1 MSVILNI
8 YTTLNEQGILS
19 KAVAYLK
26 ANPMNTCSAK
36 GTSGSAN
43 SVTNQDL
50 KGMSTW
56 QIASLI
62 TSLLA
67 VSPPIYDYVN
77 ICVPTQT
84 STATNK
90 LTYDQVAALDAIL
103 KTTKQGTV
111 NNIVRA
117 GTAASNSTQTNIVLD
132 SGASA
137 VDDYYKGMYIVTA
150 GVTAVTRMITGYTG
164 TTKIATVV
172 ATGTAI
178 TTTETFTIYTS
189 PNMKV
194 IGDASS
200 SLTACYEAW
209 LTLFPGKNI
218 PALISLMGG
227 TGSNIQPHYLVTQT
241 ATSAA
246 AASLTHTSNFT
257 NKMFNS
263 GNYYVAIESATTGAG
278 QVKRIISNTASVL
291 TIEPWDIIP
300 TGAIVYQVGTEFML
314 YEKYL
319 PYAILSYLVQ
329 DTAKT
334 NMAFQNLLDKDN
346 IMPGGGYKPL
356 TNMTTLKHYAD
367 LGKAIFDAKVL
378 AVVT

>member
-1 MSVILNI
+1 MSKILNI
-8 YTTLNEQGILS
+8 YTTLNAQGILS

-26 ANPMNTCSAK
+26 NNPINMNAAK

-50 KGMSTW
+50 KGLSTG
-56 QIASLI
+56 QIASLV

-67 VSPPIYDYVN
+67 VSPPVYDVVN

-90 LTYDQVAALDAIL
+90 LTYDQVAALDLVL

-111 NNIVRA
+111 NNIVHA

-164 TTKIATVV
+164 ATKIATVV

-189 PNMKV
+189 PNMNK

-209 LTLFPGKNI
+209 ATLFPGKNI

-241 ATSAA
+241 ATSCGAA
-246 AASLTHTSNFT
+246 ILTHTSNFT
-257 NKMFNS
+257 ANMFND

-278 QVKRIISNTASVL
+278 QVRRILSNTANIL
-291 TIEPWDIIP
+291 TVEPWDIIP
-300 TGAIVYQVGTEFML
+300 TGAIVYQVTANNPL
-314 YEKYL
+314 YEFYL
-319 PYAILSYLVQ
+319 PYAILTYLIA
-329 DTAKT
+329 DTAAT
-334 NMAFQNLLDKDN
+334 NMAFQQLLDKDN
-346 IMPGGGYKPL
+346 VLPGGGYKPL
-356 TNMTTLKHYAD
+356 TNLTTLKKYAD
-367 LGKAIFDAKVL
+367 LGKAVWDAKNL
-378 AVVT
+378 AVVS